1 MEWRHGGMFANGC
14 TDRPDAQHND
24 PLRGGAVG
32 AARCHHEAAV
42 ERNFAGRC
50 QRICQEDAESLLRLK
65 LHDPQRHVWSLPQYQ
80 RQQHCCHGVAYP
92 DAANQL
98 LRVEIIQGCQDDVFI
113 LAVVNDPGR

>member
-1 MEWRHGGMFANGC
+1 MGGCLRMAVPTGLMPSTTTRC
-14 TDRPDAQHND
+14 VEVLAGVLLALPVATTRP
-24 PLRGGAVG
+24 PLSAILQ
-32 AARCHHEAAV
+32 
-42 ERNFAGRC
+42 AGC